1 MNQDILF
8 SIVLIATAIGF
19 FAWGMLIN
27 NLKIQVWRI
36 RWIELEH
43 DTARLLGREPRNI
56 DEVFPKNK

>member
-43 DTARLLGREPRNI
+43 DTARLLGR
-56 DEVFPKNK
+56 